1 MPGSATKQITHSNA
15 IVLQSIER
23 GYRHG
28 FDIIELTGL
37 GGGTVYPA
45 LRRLEREGLLRSAWE
60 EPEIAQDSGRPPR
73 KYYELTDAGAAS
85 LQSALERF
93 RFLQPFAAQLA
104 PKGAES

>member
-1 MPGSATKQITHSNA
+1 MPQPAPKPVTHSNA
-15 IVLQSIER
+15 LVLQSIAK

-45 LRRLEREGLLRSAWE
+45 LRRLERDELLRSAWE

-73 KYYELTDAGAAS
+73 KYYEVTEAGQAA
-85 LQSALERF
+85 LQAALERF
-93 RFLQPFAAQLA
+93 RFLQPFAKQLKA
-104 PKGAES
+104 KVVES